1 HSAAVLLLI
10 LFSIINL
17 KKTLP
22 HLLDPSL
29 TSAGQ
34 PYDGPTLAAAV
45 RFAST
50 DQNTPVILI
59 SGDSH
64 PSLWYYADRPI
75 KMNIWSV
82 DQFKESLTDNIA
94 DLPFYYQQQ
103 CPARPI
109 AVLIPRLYS
118 NAANDHLNYL
128 PPHYQPLNPPLP
140 ISD

>member
-45 RFAST
+45 RFASP
-50 DQNTPVILI
+50 DSQTPVILI
-59 SGDSH
+59 SADSH

-75 KMNIWSV
+75 KFNIWSV
-82 DQFKESLTDNIA
+82 DELNRRLTDDTA
-94 DLPFYYQQQ
+94 DLPFFFQQD
-103 CPARPI
+103 CPTRPT
-109 AVLIPRLYS
+109 AVVVPKL
-118 NAANDHLNYL
+118 
-128 PPHYQPLNPPLP
+128 
-140 ISD
+140 